1 MFSDEDTIREMVRE
15 IDLKEAQMQF
25 AEVTARMVQ
34 AQTTDPQLCKESEA
48 RLAFLAKLGVSG
60 LSLHHS
66 GGDFCELHLSFFEVN
81 LPNHLADRVFIRK
94 HQPSSKKKFNDL

>member
-48 RLAFLAKLGVSG
+48 ANRRLFALFEHGWVGSNKLLFKAYWAYKARLCV
-60 LSLHHS
+60 HHRW
-66 GGDFCELHLSFFEVN
+66 E
-81 LPNHLADRVFIRK
+81 A
-94 HQPSSKKKFNDL
+94 